1 MIITA
6 FIVVALL
13 GRGNILDLIPIKML
27 TTDELR
33 KREAQMSQKAP
44 MSHFVVSFMKDVLG
58 DNGRQ
63 AEICQKILEID
74 APTEGEATEIAK
86 QRFCKAERL
95 CEWSLHADPIQVKS
109 ADFSLSTSR
118 TLGAWAPMP
127 RFLDANF

>member
-13 GRGNILDLIPIKML
+13 GRGNILDLISIKML
-27 TTDELR
+27 TTDELG
-33 KREAQMSQKAP
+33 KREAQMSQEAP

-95 CEWSLHADPIQVKS
+95 CEWSLHADRIQVKS
-109 ADFSLSTSR
+109 ADFSL
-118 TLGAWAPMP
+118 
-127 RFLDANF
+127 